1 MQTHNM
7 KLSMSK
13 FDLTDALM
21 IVGLSPFTALKF
33 AAIVS
38 VELSSRNHL
47 VAATLHLSMGLFN
60 PLPPPPLPSSCTVTV
75 TISVT
80 KNSKIAL
87 CSLDDGADNFSC
99 GVKRIFYAFK

>member
-60 PLPPPPLPSSCTVTV
+60 PLPPPPP
-75 TISVT
+75 
-80 KNSKIAL
+80 AL
-87 CSLDDGADNFSC
+87 ILHSHSNHICHKKQQNCL
-99 GVKRIFYAFK
+99 V